1 MAERLKENQID
12 ETGVNPFNAP
22 IPGESLTDSP
32 DTPKAWERPP
42 QYTDEEDAMRAV
54 YMVLTE
60 QDSLRGLI
68 EIISEGV
75 PLDEIAQVVLYKGY
89 VEGKYTPDLMLLLA
103 ESTIY
108 LLIAIADY
116 AEIKDYVLYDGE
128 DDDPDA
134 MLPEDNITPVNID
147 EDDESTEPEAQAKP
161 SKENISTSLLS
172 RIEKDLPSKV
182 EEVVNVKEEEKEE
195 VE

>member
-1 MAERLKENQID
+1 MAERLKENQFD

-22 IPGESLTDSP
+22 IPGESLTASP

-68 EIISEGV
+68 EIISEGT

-103 ESTIY
+103 EPTIY

-134 MLPEDNITPVNID
+134 MIPEDDITPVNMD
-147 EDDESTEPEAQAKP
+147 DDDEESDETEVKAKP
-161 SKENISTSLLS
+161 SKEGISDSLLS

-182 EEVVNVKEEEKEE
+182 EEVVNVKEEE

>member
-1 MAERLKENQID
+1 MAERLKENQFD

-22 IPGESLTDSP
+22 IPGESLTASP

-68 EIISEGV
+68 EIISEGT

-103 ESTIY
+103 EPTIY

-134 MLPEDNITPVNID
+134 MLPEDDITPVNMD
-147 EDDESTEPEAQAKP
+147 DDDEELDEVEVKAKP
-161 SKENISTSLLS
+161 SKEGISDSLLS

-182 EEVVNVKEEEKEE
+182 EEVVNVKEEE

>member
-103 ESTIY
+103 EPTIY

-116 AEIKDYVLYDGE
+116 AQIKDYVLYEGE

-134 MLPEDNITPVNID
+134 MIPDDSITPVNID
-147 EDDESTEPEAQAKP
+147 EDDESNEPEVQAKP
-161 SKENISTSLLS
+161 SKESISDSLLS

-182 EEVVNVKEEEKEE
+182 EEVVNVKKEE

>member
-32 DTPKAWERPP
+32 DTPKAWERQP

-103 ESTIY
+103 EPTIY

-116 AEIKDYVLYDGE
+116 AQIKDYVLYEGE

-134 MLPEDNITPVNID
+134 MIPDDSITPVNID
-147 EDDESTEPEAQAKP
+147 EDDESNEPEVQAKP
-161 SKENISTSLLS
+161 SKESISDSLLS

-182 EEVVNVKEEEKEE
+182 EEVVNVKEEE

>member
-1 MAERLKENQID
+1 MAERLKENQFD
-12 ETGVNPFNAP
+12 ERGVNPFNAP

-42 QYTDEEDAMRAV
+42 QYTDEEEAMRAV

-68 EIISEGV
+68 EIISAGT

-89 VEGKYTPDLMLLLA
+89 VEGKFTPDLMLLLA
-103 ESTIY
+103 EPTIY

-134 MLPEDNITPVNID
+134 MLPEDNITPVNMD
-147 EDDESTEPEAQAKP
+147 DDEESDETEVKAKP
-161 SKENISTSLLS
+161 SKEGISDSLLS

-182 EEVVNVKEEEKEE
+182 EEVVNVKEEE

>member
-1 MAERLKENQID
+1 MAERLKENQFD

-42 QYTDEEDAMRAV
+42 QYTDEEEAMRAV

-68 EIISEGV
+68 EIISEGT

-134 MLPEDNITPVNID
+134 MLPEDNITPVDID
-147 EDDESTEPEAQAKP
+147 GDGEPDKEVDTKPIAKP
-161 SKENISTSLLS
+161 DSLGKSLLA
-172 RIEKDLPSKV
+172 RVDNELEAKV
-182 EEVVNVKEEEKEE
+182 KKATTEE
-195 VE
+195 VEE

>member
-103 ESTIY
+103 EPTIY

-116 AEIKDYVLYDGE
+116 AQIKYYVLYEGE

-134 MLPEDNITPVNID
+134 MIPDDSITPVNID
-147 EDDESTEPEAQAKP
+147 EDDESNEPEVQAKP
-161 SKENISTSLLS
+161 SKESISDSLLS

-182 EEVVNVKEEEKEE
+182 EEVVNVKKEE

>member
-22 IPGESLTDSP
+22 IPGESLTSSP
-32 DTPKAWERPP
+32 DNAKPWERPP

-103 ESTIY
+103 EPTIY

-116 AEIKDYVLYDGE
+116 AQIKDYVLYEGE

-134 MLPEDNITPVNID
+134 MIPDDSITPVNID
-147 EDDESTEPEAQAKP
+147 EDDESNEPEVQAKP
-161 SKENISTSLLS
+161 SKESISDSLLS

-182 EEVVNVKEEEKEE
+182 EEVVNVKEEE

>member
-1 MAERLKENQID
+1 MAERLQKNQFD
-12 ETGVNPFNAP
+12 EVGVNPFNAP
-22 IPGESLTDSP
+22 VPGESLTSSP
-32 DTPKAWERPP
+32 ETPKAWERPP

-68 EIISEGV
+68 EIISEGT

-103 ESTIY
+103 EPTIY
-108 LLIAIADY
+108 LLIAISDY

-128 DDDPDA
+128 EDDPDT
-134 MLPEDNITPVNID
+134 MLPEDNITPVDMDGDGEPD
-147 EDDESTEPEAQAKP
+147 EPKVQAKP
-161 SKENISTSLLS
+161 SKEGISDSLLS

-182 EEVVNVKEEEKEE
+182 EEVVNIKEEEE
-195 VE
+195 VK

>member
-22 IPGESLTDSP
+22 IPGESLTASP

-68 EIISEGV
+68 EIISEGT

-103 ESTIY
+103 EPTIY

-116 AEIKDYVLYDGE
+116 AEIKDYVLYEGE

-147 EDDESTEPEAQAKP
+147 EDDESTEPQAQAKP

>member
-1 MAERLKENQID
+1 MAERLKENQFD

-68 EIISEGV
+68 EIISEGT

-103 ESTIY
+103 EPTIY

-134 MLPEDNITPVNID
+134 MLPEDDITPVNMD
-147 EDDESTEPEAQAKP
+147 DDDEESDETEVKAKP
-161 SKENISTSLLS
+161 SKEGISDSLLS

-182 EEVVNVKEEEKEE
+182 EEVVNVKEEE

>member
-1 MAERLKENQID
+1 MAEKIKENQFD
-12 ETGVNPFNAP
+12 EVGVNPFNAP

-68 EIISEGV
+68 EIISEGT

-103 ESTIY
+103 EPTIY

-134 MLPEDNITPVNID
+134 MLPEDDITPVNMD
-147 EDDESTEPEAQAKP
+147 DDEESDEAEVKAKP
-161 SKENISTSLLS
+161 SKEGISDSLLS

-182 EEVVNVKEEEKEE
+182 EEVVNVKEEE